1 MDGSPSVDRRKQEDK
16 KILSLGLITCKTVK
30 CKALRTKIFK
40 GGYYDMTLGGAY
52 MELSVHDM
60 ILRGA
65 YMGLSVHDMT
75 LRGAYMGYIHI

>member
-16 KILSLGLITCKTVK
+16 KILSLGFITCKTIQ
-30 CKALRTKIFK
+30 CKALRAKLFE
-40 GGYYDMTLGGAY
+40 GGYHDMTLGGEY
-52 MELSVHDM
+52 MGLSVHDM
-60 ILRGA
+60 TLRGA